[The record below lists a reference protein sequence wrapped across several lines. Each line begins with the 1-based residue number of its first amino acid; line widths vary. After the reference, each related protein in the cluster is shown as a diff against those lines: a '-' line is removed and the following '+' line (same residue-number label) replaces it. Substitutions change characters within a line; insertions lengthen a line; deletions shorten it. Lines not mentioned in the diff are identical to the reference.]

1 MHTLMVYPEFP
12 NTFWSFKHALK
23 FIGKKASSPPLGLLT
38 LASLLPKTWQKRL
51 VDMNVSRLTA
61 KDLKWADVVFISGMT
76 VQHDSALDVVK
87 RCKQAGKKVVAG
99 GPLFTMDHGKF
110 ELVDHFVLNE
120 AELTLPEFIHD
131 LQNGNARRV
140 YQTEQFANIQQS
152 PVPAW
157 DLAKMDQ
164 YMAMSIQYSRG
175 CPFNCD
181 FCNVTSLFGHQPR
194 VKTAMQIVAEL
205 DSLYACGWRGD
216 VFFVDDNLIGNKKTL
231 KNELLP
237 ALINWNKNR
246 SGFSFNTQVSINLAD
261 DEEMIRMMV
270 EAGFN
275 MVFVGIETT
284 DQSNLSECNKNQN
297 LHRDLIADVQ
307 RLQRAGLQV
316 QGGFIVGFDHDTQ
329 GTIEQLRDFIQKSGI
344 VTAMVGLLQ
353 APPGTQLF
361 DRLSKAG
368 RILKDATGN
377 NTDGSTNVIP
387 LMNSKLLH
395 QEYKNLLKYL
405 YSPKIYYQRVKVFLS
420 NYRAPKFK
428 THLDIKSAF
437 DYLKAFL
444 RSIVQL
450 GILGRERREY
460 WKIFFWS
467 LFRRPQTFFLAIVFS
482 IYGYHF
488 RKISDSI
495 KT

>member
-1 MHTLMVYPEFP
+1 
-12 NTFWSFKHALK
+12 
-23 FIGKKASSPPLGLLT
+23 
-38 LASLLPKTWQKRL
+38 
-51 VDMNVSRLTA
+51 
-61 KDLKWADVVFISGMT
+61 
-76 VQHDSALDVVK
+76 
-87 RCKQAGKKVVAG
+87 
-99 GPLFTMDHGKF
+99 
-110 ELVDHFVLNE
+110 
-120 AELTLPEFIHD
+120 
-131 LQNGNARRV
+131 
-140 YQTEQFANIQQS
+140 
-152 PVPAW
+152 
-157 DLAKMDQ
+157 
-164 YMAMSIQYSRG
+164 
-175 CPFNCD
+175 
-181 FCNVTSLFGHQPR
+181 
-194 VKTAMQIVAEL
+194 
-205 DSLYACGWRGD
+205 
-216 VFFVDDNLIGNKKTL
+216 
-231 KNELLP
+231 
-237 ALINWNKNR
+237 
-246 SGFSFNTQVSINLAD
+246 
-261 DEEMIRMMV
+261 MMV

-284 DQSNLSECNKNQN
+284 DQINLSECNKNQN
-297 LHRDLIADVQ
+297 LHRDLTADVQ

-316 QGGFIVGFDHDTQ
+316 QGGFIVGFDHDTP

-395 QEYKNLLKYL
+395 QEYKKLLKYL

-420 NYRAPKFK
+420 NYRTPKFK
-428 THLDIKSAF
+428 THLDIRSAF
-437 DYLKAFL
+437 DYLRAFL

-450 GILGRERREY
+450 GILGRERMEY